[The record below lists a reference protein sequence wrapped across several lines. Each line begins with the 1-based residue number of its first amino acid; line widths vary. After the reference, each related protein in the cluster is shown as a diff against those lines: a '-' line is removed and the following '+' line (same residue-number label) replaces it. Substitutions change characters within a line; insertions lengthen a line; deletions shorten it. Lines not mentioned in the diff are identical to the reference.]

1 MARVAVIMKVFPS
14 SVEIQPAKLKELI
27 EAKLPEGYEIKSYGE
42 EPIAFGLKALKLIV
56 EMPEEKE
63 GGTEELEE
71 IIKSL
76 PEVDQVEVEAVH
88 RMS

>member
-1 MARVAVIMKVFPS
+1 MARVAVIMRVFPS
-14 SVEIQPAKLKELI
+14 SVEVEPAKLKEVI
-27 EAKLPEGYEIKSYGE
+27 ESRLPEGYEIKGYGE

-71 IIKSL
+71 AIRSL